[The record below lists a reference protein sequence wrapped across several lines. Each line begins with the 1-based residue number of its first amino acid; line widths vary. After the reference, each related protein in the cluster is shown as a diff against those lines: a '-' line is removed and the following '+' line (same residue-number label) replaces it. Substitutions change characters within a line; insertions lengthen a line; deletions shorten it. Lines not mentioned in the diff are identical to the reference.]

1 MVLPPKCL
9 SLDISLLLTIFI
21 NLNMSFKYPFM
32 YSPSPYPFHFL
43 TSYLSKTP
51 GHLAIEFPIV
61 WVLLIA
67 LSTVQFVFL
76 CPFVFCR
83 LAAASRGWIIQVGSL
98 WQTIGGV
105 GFFLMKCIMSGFPW
119 FLCPLV
125 LWGCRMVM
133 SLFCF
138 HFVAEVILLTDA
150 SFSSPLCLQFMWE
163 RGKNADADSFFD
175 SRNGKVL
182 QPNIY
187 VDCVLAR
194 PPVLLFV
201 SF

>member
-1 MVLPPKCL
+1 MANHRWCWIL
-9 SLDISLLLTIFI
+9 SHEVHNVWISLIL
-21 NLNMSFKYPFM
+21 
-32 YSPSPYPFHFL
+32 
-43 TSYLSKTP
+43 
-51 GHLAIEFPIV
+51 
-61 WVLLIA
+61 
-67 LSTVQFVFL
+67 
-76 CPFVFCR
+76 
-83 LAAASRGWIIQVGSL
+83 
-98 WQTIGGV
+98 
-105 GFFLMKCIMSGFPW
+105 
-119 FLCPLV
+119 
-125 LWGCRMVM
+125 M
-133 SLFCF
+133 SLSPLGLQNGNVFIFFF